1 MTNRREPLAVCFGGG
16 GAFGIGFNMGVADG
30 MTEDGVDVRAVALM
44 GTSAGSYAAAALAAG
59 ISFHRLADDW
69 AAYTASLPRSFWVRT
84 ADLTEAVFGTAT
96 APGVSTVAL
105 RLLTLRRTVLAGD
118 CYRLSD
124 LVAASSSPVPWAR
137 PHRIGRRRYLDGGL
151 RRMASADLTPRRRAA
166 ARDALRLSGS
176 GTRGPRRRPS
186 GPQGDCTMEAGDGR
200 RGAPRRAVRGDAG
213 APRQGDGGHERH
225 GRRPQGLRAVVA
237 NRPGD
242 GSLAAARPSRRG
254 RATGG
259 SIAPARYGAGQY
271 RARSCFL

>member
-1 MTNRREPLAVCFGGG
+1 MTNRREPLAMCFGGG

-84 ADLTEAVFGTAT
+84 ADLTGVVFGPAT

-137 PHRIGRRRYLDGGL
+137 PHRIGRRRYIDGGL
-151 RRMASADLTPRRRAA
+151 RRMASADLTPLADVQLLVTPFA
-166 ARDALRLSGS
+166 FRD
-176 GTRGPRRRPS
+176 
-186 GPQGDCTMEAGDGR
+186 QGLAGR
-200 RGAPRRAVRGDAG
+200 AG
-213 APRQGDGGHERH
+213 ARQAPKEI
-225 GRRPQGLRAVVA
+225 
-237 NRPGD
+237 
-242 GSLAAARPSRRG
+242 ARWK

-259 SIAPARYGAGQY
+259 EVLHVVPSEEIRALPVKGMADMNDMDVGRKVYELSLPIG
-271 RARSCFL
+271 RETARSLRRDHPDVVERLAAR